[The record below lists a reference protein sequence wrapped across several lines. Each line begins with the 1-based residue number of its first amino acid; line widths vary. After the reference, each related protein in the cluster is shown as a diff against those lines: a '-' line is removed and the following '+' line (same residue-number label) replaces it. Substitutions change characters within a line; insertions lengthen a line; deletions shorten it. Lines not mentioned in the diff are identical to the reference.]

1 MTGTL
6 KVRYEAPTPLF
17 RELRFE
23 GRLAG
28 VERRK
33 IFTEGVCMVDGQVTA
48 RSEGIFISLN
58 PGSFLD
64 LIAAREEAQEQQ
76 R

>member
-1 MTGTL
+1 MAA
-6 KVRYEAPTPLF
+6 EAIAF
-17 RELRFE
+17 MQ
-23 GRLAG
+23 A
-28 VERRK
+28 RK
-33 IFTEGVCMVDGQVTA
+33 PGDRPF
-48 RSEGIFISLN
+48 FISLN